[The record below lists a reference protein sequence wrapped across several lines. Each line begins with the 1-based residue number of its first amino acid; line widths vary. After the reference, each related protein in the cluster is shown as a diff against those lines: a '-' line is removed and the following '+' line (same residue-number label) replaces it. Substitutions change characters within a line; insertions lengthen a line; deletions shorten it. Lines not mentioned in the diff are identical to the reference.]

1 MKAVQITWKSTIC
14 RKSNEFKDAT
24 EYRVL
29 FTDIP
34 EYAKKQWLEIAKDV
48 CPDAELTNPMLEMYA
63 VLHPNGDMSDIRIAY
78 YFDDYV
84 DFELTDEDEEQMC
97 SLFTEICNSE
107 GSKLPDAYNAETDE
121 LLSEWGWKSLV
132 DDFYGSLVS
141 DPSNVSDET
150 ETVLPEQR
158 LKVLLENALIVIRDE
173 FSDNNLDFNDWISEI
188 EAMLGTTRSELESL
202 GIDIDRIR

>member
-1 MKAVQITWKSTIC
+1 MKVVQITWKSTIC
-14 RKSNEFKDAT
+14 RKSDEFKDAT

-63 VLHPNGDMSDIRIAY
+63 VLHTNGDMSDIRIAY
-78 YFDDYV
+78 YFNDYV

-97 SLFTEICNSE
+97 SLFIEICNSE
-107 GSKLPDAYNAETDE
+107 GGKLPDAYNAETDE

-132 DDFYGSLVS
+132 DDFYSSLVS
-141 DPSNVSDET
+141 DPSDISDET
-150 ETVLPEQR
+150 ETVLLEQR
-158 LKVLLENALIVIRDE
+158 LRVLLKKCTD
-173 FSDNNLDFNDWISEI
+173 SYS
-188 EAMLGTTRSELESL
+188 
-202 GIDIDRIR
+202 